1 MLQKIRDKS
10 SGPIAYAI
18 VGLIALVFSVWGIG
32 SYFTEPPNPPV
43 ASVAGRQ
50 ISQYELQRAYNQ
62 RYQRLQ
68 RLLGEKFDPNT
79 IDRQQ
84 FRRSV
89 LQGLVQQALLSQ
101 YAADQGYRVTDA
113 ALLNA
118 LTSDAR
124 FAVDGSFSTQRYR
137 SLLAQA
143 GISAAAFEAG
153 LRDDL
158 ASQQVRAAVLDTAFV
173 TSRAVAKAYR
183 LAHQRRELATA
194 AFDPADYRDQVELS
208 PDEIQAWY
216 QAHPQEFM
224 REERLQ
230 LSYVLLDR
238 SEIDLGAGPGEA
250 VLQTLYEQQKQRFQT
265 PERRLARH
273 ILVRIDAD
281 TDADAARKKIQ
292 QLASKL
298 ESEDVTFAELARK
311 VSEDVATAESG
322 GQLNWVSRGTMVK
335 PLEDALF
342 ALEPGAVSAPVK
354 TEFGWHLIKLEKID
368 AAEAKPFDDPEV
380 QAQLLALF
388 QEEARE
394 QRFRDMSQKMDALS
408 FEAPNSLTLI
418 AETVGL
424 EIQTSGWITRAGGDG
439 LGSNAAVVKAAF
451 SDAVLKDELNSTP
464 IQLGGNRLVV
474 LRVAERQPPQHLPL
488 DEVRDEIRE
497 RLRGKAAAAL
507 ARVEAEQILA
517 GLREG
522 GDWQQLVTDSGA
534 ELTDAHWV
542 SRDDADGALIG
553 TAFAMPKPAGQAP
566 QYAITTRTDG
576 AIALLR
582 LTAVEAPALDEA
594 QAKGEALAQNLRGR
608 IAGLEYILFGRA
620 LRENYDVQVF
630 TDRLQ

>member
-79 IDRQQ
+79 INRQQ

-194 AFDPADYRDQVELS
+194 AFDPADYRDQVELG

-238 SEIDLGAGPGEA
+238 SEIDLGAGPGET

-298 ESEDVTFAELARK
+298 ESEDVKFAELARK
-311 VSEDVATAESG
+311 ASEDVATAESG

-368 AAEAKPFDDPEV
+368 AAETKPFDDPEV

-424 EIQTSGWITRAGGDG
+424 EIQTSGWITRAGGEG

-507 ARVEAEQILA
+507 ARAEAEQILA

-576 AIALLR
+576 TIALLR

-594 QAKGEALAQNLRGR
+594 QANSKALAQNLRGR

-630 TDRLQ
+630 ADRLQ

>member
-158 ASQQVRAAVLDTAFV
+158 ASQQVRAVVLDTAFV